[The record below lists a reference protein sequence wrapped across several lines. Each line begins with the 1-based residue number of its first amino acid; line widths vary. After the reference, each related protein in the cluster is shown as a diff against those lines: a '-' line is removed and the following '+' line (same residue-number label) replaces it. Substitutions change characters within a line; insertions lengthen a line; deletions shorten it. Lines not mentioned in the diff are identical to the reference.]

1 MTRLTKKELGFK
13 IALFFLCR
21 LNKILL
27 IFKTTQ
33 DVEGLESINNSSLN
47 FVFAFENIL
56 ENLCYWMVLTATLVC
71 LQNFM

>member
-33 DVEGLESINNSSLN
+33 DVEGLESINNSSLKSQLLSLHLKTSWKIY
-47 FVFAFENIL
+47 VIE
-56 ENLCYWMVLTATLVC
+56 WS
-71 LQNFM
+71 